1 MVAHRQ
7 SWRVKKNTITDLLAS
22 VIFNTSLTTVALD
35 GFEG

>member
-7 SWRVKKNTITDLLAS
+7 SKRVIKNTITGLLAS
-22 VIFNTSLTTVALD
+22 VIFNTSLTAVALD